1 MSSSNANIAAANKAF
16 SDAADKIEHLLG
28 QAWQLDAGDPEHLT
42 IVMEMG
48 RALTQAMMSHGG
60 SVTVLSPLILSAA
73 AELQQHMNA
82 SRTGLTSTPAWGNI
96 RGDDIRIKTHPLFPS
111 TRNYRRSPSA
121 SASPPRPGPSQLRKR
136 PAMEE
141 PEERGRGIERGKRP
155 RASSARSR
163 SRPAMSKRQRQKSK
177 AVITSDD
184 ELEEEEPASPV
195 ITTNKKARRAYVE
208 VDTEEETED
217 DGDEEDAVELP
228 RKITAAPVAKPMTS
242 GPDLMEDEFANTTAE
257 VWAPRCGQ
265 CVARDL
271 ICRQAYHKDHG
282 GKLRVCALCSRL
294 KIRCGGKGSEA
305 PKMKPKSVMAWRTH
319 SQSRRRRSPPPA
331 PAAFVAQAANQ
342 EQLPPPQVEIRAEP
356 APPSIP
362 NQEMQ
367 DLRDEVAGLRATVE
381 TLLQQVANGDLQFW
395 ESLAAQDRRADLL
408 EAELEVLRRLVVS
421 ATAQPAAG
429 TDPLDVPPG
438 EQTPPALTTQPP
450 PDTPAGDMQPGTEP
464 SLAPTEDTSIPLGA
478 TPAGTSIEAN
488 VELATGPATPHTE
501 IACLPVAMKAADDAI
516 M

>member
-1 MSSSNANIAAANKAF
+1 MSSSNANIAATNKAF

-42 IVMEMG
+42 IAMEMG

-82 SRTGLTSTPAWGNI
+82 SRTGLTGTPAWGNI

-111 TRNYRRSPSA
+111 TRNYQRSPSA
-121 SASPPRPGPSQLRKR
+121 SASPPRPGPSQLSKR

-141 PEERGRGIERGKRP
+141 PEERRRGIERGKHP
-155 RASSARSR
+155 CASSARSR

-177 AVITSDD
+177 AIITSDD

-217 DGDEEDAVELP
+217 DGDEEDAVEPP

-242 GPDLMEDEFANTTAE
+242 GPDLMEDEFANTMTE
-257 VWAPRCGQ
+257 
-265 CVARDL
+265 
-271 ICRQAYHKDHG
+271 AYHKDHG
-282 GKLRVCALCSRL
+282 GKLRMCTLCSRL

-305 PKMKPKSVMAWRTH
+305 PKMKPKSVMARCTR
-319 SQSRRRRSPPPA
+319 SQSWRRHSPPPA
-331 PAAFVAQAANQ
+331 PAAFVAPAASQ
-342 EQLPPPQVEIRAEP
+342 EQLPPPQVEIWAKP

-367 DLRDEVAGLRATVE
+367 DLRDKVAGLRATVE
-381 TLLQQVANGDLQFW
+381 TLLQQVANGDRQFR

-408 EAELEVLRRLVVS
+408 EAELEVLRQLVVS

-450 PDTPAGDMQPGTEP
+450 PDTPASDMQPGTEP
-464 SLAPTEDTSIPLGA
+464 SSAPTEDTSIPLGA

-488 VELATGPATPHTE
+488 VELATGPATPHAE
-501 IACLPVAMKAADDAI
+501 IACLLVAMKAADDAI